1 MPHLR
6 GRGCSSRQ
14 SLDCRGQGWGA
25 AAGLQPLG
33 EVWETVMRAALVAME

>member
-14 SLDCRGQGWGA
+14 SLACRGQGWGA
-25 AAGLQPLG
+25 AAGLQPWG
-33 EVWETVMRAALVAME
+33 EVWETVMLAALVAME